1 MGKTVTR
8 DRGDS
13 SKYHVLFTQR
23 LVAARRYRLTS
34 ASFSIRNGKPNIGDN
49 WRRPKLQKHA
59 KWQPSQASTFL
70 RNPLYARHLR
80 QSQHQRM
87 GAQLGVA
94 LGCGRLVKLLG

>member
-34 ASFSIRNGKPNIGDN
+34 ASFLFGPVNPILARIGG
-49 WRRPKLQKHA
+49 RRGCQSMVFGSRSGLQAFFATHSTLDICA
-59 KWQPSQASTFL
+59 KANSSEWVPILAC
-70 RNPLYARHLR
+70 PWA
-80 QSQHQRM
+80 
-87 GAQLGVA
+87 AVA
-94 LGCGRLVKLLG
+94 T